1 MMGRGKS
8 EIPALANIFSCNFS
22 PETFGLFFGMMEWFR
37 ILFRVLCSSSLCVV
51 YMFFRGFAYVCCC
64 LRFCFLPFA
73 LGLCARV
80 RERVCVCV
88 LTGLLFSML
97 HAPPSNTTF
106 LLACVNVWC
115 LCLRGAND
123 EGAGKE

>member
-1 MMGRGKS
+1 MSFARLPCVWCTCFS
-8 EIPALANIFSCNFS
+8 VALL
-22 PETFGLFFGMMEWFR
+22 TY
-37 ILFRVLCSSSLCVV
+37 VVV
-51 YMFFRGFAYVCCC
+51 YASVSCPLLWVCV
-64 LRFCFLPFA
+64 
-73 LGLCARV
+73 RV
-80 RERVCVCV
+80 CVRVCVCVCV